1 MNLKKRELIITVIM
15 MIIFLAIGINISVL
29 AATTQDGSQNIIINF
44 NQNLNQPDH
53 NINII
58 NTTPEPIPEPPV
70 NNNIPVNNNTVEN
83 NNVSKNN
90 IANTGLGDWGWL
102 NGGITPWLIIGTF
115 AVIATFAYGKIKEYN
130 QF

>member
-70 NNNIPVNNNTVEN
+70 NNIYIVV
-83 NNVSKNN
+83 
-90 IANTGLGDWGWL
+90 
-102 NGGITPWLIIGTF
+102 
-115 AVIATFAYGKIKEYN
+115 
-130 QF
+130 